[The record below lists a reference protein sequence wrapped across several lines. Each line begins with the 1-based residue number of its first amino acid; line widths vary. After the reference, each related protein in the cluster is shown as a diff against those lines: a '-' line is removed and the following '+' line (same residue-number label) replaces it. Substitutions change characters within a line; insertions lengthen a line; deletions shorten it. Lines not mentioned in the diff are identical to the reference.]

1 MSKIIG
7 ASLDLS
13 KIDKTRITL
22 GKNGAKYYNIS
33 IILNDEKD
41 SYGNDCAITE
51 GQTKEERAAK
61 VKAKY
66 IGNGKVVYDS
76 VRGSQ
81 PQQTAPAA
89 GSFNVQSDDLP
100 F

>member
-1 MSKIIG
+1 MSKIIA
-7 ASLDLS
+7 ASVDLT

-41 SYGNDCAITE
+41 TYGNDCAITE

-61 VKAKY
+61 TKAKY

-76 VRGSQ
+76 VKGVQTASQ
-81 PQQTAPAA
+81 PNFSTSA
-89 GSFNVQSDDLP
+89 NDDLP

>member
-1 MSKIIG
+1 MSKIIA
-7 ASLDLS
+7 ASIDVM
-13 KIDKTRITL
+13 KIDKSRIVE

-41 SYGNDCAITE
+41 TYGNDCAITE

-61 VKAKY
+61 TKAKY

-76 VRGSQ
+76 VKGVQPASQ
-81 PQQTAPAA
+81 P
-89 GSFNVQSDDLP
+89 SVSQSDNDDLP

>member
-1 MSKIIG
+1 MSKIIA
-7 ASLDLS
+7 ASIDVM
-13 KIDKTRITL
+13 KIDKSRIVE

-41 SYGNDCAITE
+41 TYGNDCAITE

-61 VKAKY
+61 TKAKY

-76 VRGSQ
+76 VKGVQPTSQ
-81 PQQTAPAA
+81 P
-89 GSFNVQSDDLP
+89 SVSQSDNDDLP

>member
-1 MSKIIG
+1 MSKIIA
-7 ASLDLS
+7 ASIDVM
-13 KIDKTRITL
+13 KIDKSRIVE

-41 SYGNDCAITE
+41 TYGNDCAITE

-61 VKAKY
+61 TKAKY
-66 IGNGKVVYDS
+66 IGNGKVVYE
-76 VRGSQ
+76 SQ
-81 PQQTAPAA
+81 QATPAKNWPIA
-89 GSFNVQSDDLP
+89 DQSDDSDLP

>member
-1 MSKIIG
+1 MSKIIA
-7 ASLDLS
+7 ASVDLT
-13 KIDKTRITL
+13 KIDKSRIVE

-41 SYGNDCAITE
+41 TYGNDCAITE

-61 VKAKY
+61 MKAKY
-66 IGNGKVVYDS
+66 IGNGKVVYES
-76 VRGSQ
+76 
-81 PQQTAPAA
+81 QQTAPAKNWPFA
-89 GSFNVQSDDLP
+89 NQSSSDDLP

>member
-41 SYGNDCAITE
+41 TYGNDCAITE
-51 GQTKEERAAK
+51 GQTKEERSAK
-61 VKAKY
+61 MKAKY

-76 VRGSQ
+76 GRGSQ
-81 PQQTAPAA
+81 PQQASPFT
-89 GSFNVQSDDLP
+89 SDDLD

>member
-41 SYGNDCAITE
+41 TYGNDCAITE

-61 VKAKY
+61 TKAKY

-76 VRGSQ
+76 VKGVQPASQ
-81 PQQTAPAA
+81 PNFSTSA
-89 GSFNVQSDDLP
+89 NDDLP

>member
-1 MSKIIG
+1 MSKIIA
-7 ASLDLS
+7 ASIDLT

-41 SYGNDCAITE
+41 TYGNDCAITE
-51 GQTKEERAAK
+51 GQTKEERSAK
-61 VKAKY
+61 MKAKY

-76 VRGSQ
+76 GRVSQ
-81 PQQTAPAA
+81 PKWASPFT
-89 GSFNVQSDDLP
+89 SDDLD